1 MRSRFLITALG
12 LLLSTFASQ
21 FSAAESGNV
30 VKKWQFPADAA
41 AWTAQND
48 LTVKLGKNE
57 MALTVT
63 GVDPQLSTKVDAP
76 AGWKTL
82 VVNAKFRGQI
92 AGQIFWTTASQP
104 ATSEQLSRNFNARGK
119 NETSVEFKIYFKPDS
134 AITGLRLDPTTT
146 SKNPIRIESIALL
159 NEGPPEPKATEAAS
173 LKMPA
178 GFKAELLYSVPG
190 PDYGSWVSLCL
201 DPKGR
206 LITSDQDGKLYRLTV
221 PAIGS
226 NDKVKVESVPI
237 ELGMAQGLC
246 WAFDSL
252 YVVVNGKGSGLYRV
266 TDTNNDDVLDKVELL
281 RKIDGSGEHGP
292 HGVAL
297 SPDGK
302 SLYVVGGNHTKLP
315 DPEKSLMPRDFQED
329 NLLPRMWDAG
339 GHAVGIM
346 APGGWVCRTDP
357 QGKEWELFSAG
368 FRNQYD
374 IAFSPQGE
382 LFTYDSDMEWDI
394 GAPWYR
400 PTRVNHLSAGSDFG
414 WRSGSINPP
423 AFYAD
428 SLGAVADIG
437 PGSPTGVVFGTG
449 AKFPAKYQKALYVA
463 DWSYGNLYAIHLKP
477 EGASYTSE
485 IERFCFGTP
494 LPLTDMVIHPDGA
507 MYFTIG
513 GRKTQSGLYR
523 VTYTGAESTAPVQA
537 EADAG
542 SKARDERRKIEAL
555 FTSKDASVVE
565 AVWPYLASEDRYLR
579 FAARTALEFQPVERW
594 SARALA
600 ETNPTARTH
609 ALIALARVS
618 AKADQAKIVK
628 ALSSLDWDKLNDR
641 EKLDIIRAFAL
652 AFARGG
658 QPSDETRQ
666 VALNYLD
673 RLYPTRDILQN
684 RELAMLEIYLNAPN
698 VAERTM
704 ALVAKA
710 GSQEEAYHY
719 VFHLRNLD
727 KTWTP
732 ESRKAYFEWFN
743 TVGVKFR
750 GGHSFSRF
758 IANTKTESLAKL
770 TDAEKL
776 ALKPVLEAAPK
787 NSDPAEI
794 PRAFVKKWTVD
805 EVLPLVDSGLNER
818 NFARGKALFG
828 AAQCFKCHIFENSGG
843 IVGPNLTGVG
853 RRFSNKDLVENIIDP
868 SRVISD
874 QYAATMFS
882 LKDGQIITGRIAN
895 LSGDNIQV
903 MTNMLDPGSL
913 TSIRTD
919 SIEESLPA
927 KASMMPNGLLD
938 TLSSEEALDL
948 IAYLKSGGNPND
960 AMFKKEKAE

>member
-1 MRSRFLITALG
+1 
-12 LLLSTFASQ
+12 
-21 FSAAESGNV
+21 
-30 VKKWQFPADAA
+30 
-41 AWTAQND
+41 
-48 LTVKLGKNE
+48 
-57 MALTVT
+57 
-63 GVDPQLSTKVDAP
+63 
-76 AGWKTL
+76 
-82 VVNAKFRGQI
+82 
-92 AGQIFWTTASQP
+92 
-104 ATSEQLSRNFNARGK
+104 
-119 NETSVEFKIYFKPDS
+119 
-134 AITGLRLDPTTT
+134 
-146 SKNPIRIESIALL
+146 
-159 NEGPPEPKATEAAS
+159 
-173 LKMPA
+173 
-178 GFKAELLYSVPG
+178 
-190 PDYGSWVSLCL
+190 
-201 DPKGR
+201 
-206 LITSDQDGKLYRLTV
+206 
-221 PAIGS
+221 
-226 NDKVKVESVPI
+226 
-237 ELGMAQGLC
+237 
-246 WAFDSL
+246 
-252 YVVVNGKGSGLYRV
+252 
-266 TDTNNDDVLDKVELL
+266 
-281 RKIDGSGEHGP
+281 
-292 HGVAL
+292 
-297 SPDGK
+297 
-302 SLYVVGGNHTKLP
+302 
-315 DPEKSLMPRDFQED
+315 
-329 NLLPRMWDAG
+329 
-339 GHAVGIM
+339 
-346 APGGWVCRTDP
+346 
-357 QGKEWELFSAG
+357 
-368 FRNQYD
+368 
-374 IAFSPQGE
+374 
-382 LFTYDSDMEWDI
+382 
-394 GAPWYR
+394 
-400 PTRVNHLSAGSDFG
+400 
-414 WRSGSINPP
+414 
-423 AFYAD
+423 
-428 SLGAVADIG
+428 
-437 PGSPTGVVFGTG
+437 
-449 AKFPAKYQKALYVA
+449 
-463 DWSYGNLYAIHLKP
+463 
-477 EGASYTSE
+477 
-485 IERFCFGTP
+485 
-494 LPLTDMVIHPDGA
+494 

-523 VTYTGAESTAPVQA
+523 VTYTGTESTAPVQA

-628 ALSSLDWDKLNDR
+628 ALSSLDWDKLNGR

-919 SIEESLPA
+919 SIEESMPA

-960 AMFKKEKAE
+960 AMFRKEKAE